1 MKPLNRKMFR
11 QPGIS
16 RQPMGILASS
26 PELAN
31 VVRRRMGQPVQMANG
46 GQNVTNYMSA
56 IRDLAAKGDKATLN
70 NIARDQRLPRSVQ
83 MAAANALTGRTVPGQ
98 VPTVSDAE
106 RMAANRANLGALRG
120 RVGQDALTDQ
130 AMAQINAANRP
141 STPPVTFAERGIQG
155 PPNIDAM
162 GNVNTSTDDAMQAAM
177 QANVDTSGPS
187 LIDRGIASAG
197 NIMDMIRNAIP
208 DAKGYADP
216 PSSTLT
222 PRGVKDRR
230 ALAMGLEDDPN
241 LRSELQKNIDASIS
255 ARLSDDG
262 GPPKTEAEKLAEGPS
277 TFGAAR
283 SVSTLDPGAQK
294 EADAALPET
303 TIDPAT
309 QDPGVRAGITGT
321 EPPKKV
327 KKKKTAVETALDI
340 ALENETADAQAEKT
354 VIGAKTNENI
364 NAAIASALETQQSNA
379 TDKEKAEATDSILGI
394 TADKRKERVKARQ
407 ALIKEILGEDKAK
420 DMRTDANY
428 NLIMLGLLTATGQSS
443 SALANFAEAAK
454 LTLGS
459 YAKVVGEKSEAKRK
473 EDRAIALKAID
484 EVGAEISV
492 EEKRAYEN
500 LIRADEQQFRKD
512 LQEQKDVAALE
523 RLDRQLT
530 SAEQRQVEEFK
541 FKRALN
547 NRTFRQNIAMLDIK
561 AENAEALQQM
571 NNNFKMEL
579 QELKNQE
586 DSAAIKTAR
595 ILQASNPTKY
605 PTLDDAYAATKALS
619 TTRPTDEQQRYNR
632 LVASGMLPSQA
643 IIFAQS
649 GVTTEMFKQMGVEKA
664 QEAIGG
670 LMGGGQTAAPATITI
685 ADLPEAQRNQ
695 ISKYKPG
702 ETVPTKQGNYLVT
715 NAGTLVPVR

>member
-1 MKPLNRKMFR
+1 MNPLNRKMFR
-11 QPGIS
+11 QPGMS

-31 VVRRRMGQPVQMANG
+31 VVRRRMGQPVQMTNG
-46 GQNVTNYMSA
+46 GQSVTNYMSA

-120 RVGQDALTDQ
+120 QVGQDALTDQ

-141 STPPVTFAERGIQG
+141 SKSPVTFAERGIQG

-197 NIMDMIRNAIP
+197 NVMDMIRNAIP
-208 DAKGYADP
+208 DAKGYAAP

-222 PRGVKDRR
+222 PRGIKDRG

-277 TFGAAR
+277 TFGAPR
-283 SVSTLDPGAQK
+283 SVSTLDPGAQA

-309 QDPGVRAGITGT
+309 QDPGVRAGVTGT
-321 EPPKKV
+321 EPSKKV
-327 KKKKTAVETALDI
+327 KKKKTAVEAAINL
-340 ALENETADAQAEKT
+340 AESNETADAQAEKT
-354 VIGAKTNENI
+354 VVGATNSENI
-364 NAAIASALETQQSNA
+364 NAAIASALETQQSDA
-379 TDKEKAEATDSILGI
+379 SDKDKAETTDSILGI
-394 TADKRKERVKARQ
+394 TAKNRKERVKARQ
-407 ALIKEILGEDKAK
+407 ALIKEMLGEDQAK
-420 DMRTDANY
+420 DMRTDASY
-428 NLIMLGLLTATGQSS
+428 NIMMLGLLMATGQSS

-459 YAKVVGEKSEAKRK
+459 YAKVKGERSEAKRK
-473 EDRAIALKAID
+473 EDRAIALKALD
-484 EVGAEISV
+484 EVGAEISQ
-492 EEKRAYEN
+492 EEKRMYDN
-500 LIRADEQQFRKD
+500 QVRADSRRHD
-512 LQEQKDVAALE
+512 LALQEQKDVAALE

-530 SAEQRQVEEFK
+530 SAEQRQVDEFK
-541 FKRALN
+541 FKRELN
-547 NRTFRQNIAMLDIK
+547 NRTFRQNISMLGIK
-561 AENAEALQQM
+561 AENAEGLQQLQ
-571 NNNFKMEL
+571 NEFNREL
-579 QELKNQE
+579 QTLKNQE

-595 ILQASNPTKY
+595 AIQAANPELY
-605 PTLDDAYAATKALS
+605 PTLADAYAATKATS
-619 TTRPTDEQQRYNR
+619 TARPTDEQQRYSR
-632 LVASGMLPSQA
+632 LVASGMPPSQA

-649 GVTTEMFKQMGVEKA
+649 GVTTEMFKQMGVEEA
-664 QEAIGG
+664 QERIGG
-670 LMGGGQTAAPATITI
+670 LMSSGGQAQTSGVKVPSFDTKPNDEVLEALTQAGITQVTIGGKTFNI
-685 ADLPEAQRNQ
+685 N
-695 ISKYKPG
+695 
-702 ETVPTKQGNYLVT
+702 TK
-715 NAGTLVPVR
+715 